1 MSKYRQLRIIILY
14 DLPMLEEEQIKDY
27 NRFRKQIIKL
37 GFYQL
42 QFSIY
47 TKVVQNEVG
56 YKTVLKKLQ
65 TFIPKTGNIRV
76 LKITEKQYE
85 SMLFLRGKES
95 LYEELI
101 GDNKLVVFK
110 EEG

>member
-1 MSKYRQLRIIILY
+1 MSKYRQLRVIILY

-27 NRFRKQIIKL
+27 NRFRKSIIKL

-47 TKVVQNEVG
+47 VKVVQNETA

-65 TFIPKTGNIRV
+65 TSIPKTGNIRI

-85 SMLFLRGKES
+85 DMTFLRGKES
-95 LYEELI
+95 LYEQII
-101 GDNKLVVFK
+101 GDNKVVVFK
-110 EEG
+110 E